1 MDVPLYPLR
10 FAPIFQRYLWGGH
23 RLRSLLGKP
32 TGAEPCAESWEI
44 CDRPNLQSI
53 VSDGPLQGRSLHQL
67 LQEYG
72 PWLIGS
78 GASRWAERASPTATP
93 EPGLPVGPVHG
104 GAGRASPSAT
114 QPDRFP
120 LLVKFLDAAQ
130 TLSVQV
136 HPDDVQAAAG
146 NLPDPGKTEA
156 WVVVAADPGSL
167 IYAGL
172 RPGVG
177 REDLLQAVEQ
187 GTCAELLHRFE
198 PKPGDCIFLPAGTVH
213 ALGAGILVAEIQQNS
228 DITFRLYDWDRRGPD
243 GKPRPLHIQE
253 ALAVIDFHQGPV
265 FPQQPKPLP
274 QKEGVQLVE
283 CPYFTIHRW
292 VVQNTHYVGGDD
304 RFHILLFLEGS
315 GTVEKDPAEG
325 PWGPGTCWLLPACLG
340 PVAVTP
346 AAGRLTFLDVF
357 RD

>member
-1 MDVPLYPLR
+1 MMEVPLYPLR
-10 FAPIFQRYLWGGH
+10 FEPIFQRYLWGGH

-32 TGAEPCAESWEI
+32 TGPEPCAESWEI
-44 CDRPNLQSI
+44 CDRPNLQSL
-53 VSDGPLQGRSLHQL
+53 VSAGPLQGRSLYRL

-72 PWLIGS
+72 RRLIGS
-78 GASRWAERASPTATP
+78 GPSGGTERDFPTAPP
-93 EPGLPVGPVHG
+93 EPGAPIGPEPKGVET
-104 GAGRASPSAT
+104 ASWSVPSSG
-114 QPDRFP
+114 RFP

-136 HPDDVQAAAG
+136 HPDDTQAAAW
-146 NLPDPGKTEA
+146 NLPDSGKTEA
-156 WVVVAADPGSL
+156 WVVLAADPGSV

-177 REDLLQAVEQ
+177 REQLLQAVRQ

-228 DITFRLYDWDRRGPD
+228 DITFRLYDWDRLGPD

-253 ALAVIDFHQGPV
+253 ALAVIDFHRGPV
-265 FPQQPKPLP
+265 FPQQPKPLS
-274 QKEGVQLVE
+274 QKEGVQLLE

-292 VVQNTHYVGGDD
+292 VIQNTHYVGGDG
-304 RFHILLFLEGS
+304 RFHILIFLEGY
-315 GTVEKDPAEG
+315 GWVEADPARG

-340 PVAVTP
+340 PLAVTP
-346 AAGRLTFLDVF
+346 AGGNLTFLDVF
-357 RD
+357 